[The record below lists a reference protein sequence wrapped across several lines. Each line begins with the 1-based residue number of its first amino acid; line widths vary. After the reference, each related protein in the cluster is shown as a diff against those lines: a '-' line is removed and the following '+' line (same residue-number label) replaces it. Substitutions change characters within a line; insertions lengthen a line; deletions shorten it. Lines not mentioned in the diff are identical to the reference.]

1 MELLLHTF
9 SKHINITE
17 QELTVVLNRMRKK
30 TVKKKQYLLQAD
42 QVAKDAAFVVS
53 GCLRSYSIDDNGF
66 EHILQF
72 APPGWWITDMFSFIS
87 EQPGNLFIDA
97 IENTELLLLSRK
109 DQLALFDE
117 LPKLERYFR
126 IVTEK
131 SLVNSRQRLVENLS
145 LTAKERYERFCN
157 IYPTL
162 INTLPQKQIASF
174 IGVTPEF
181 LSKMKSQWL
190 KG

>member
-9 SKHINITE
+9 SKHISITE

-72 APPGWWITDMFSFIS
+72 APQGWWITDMFSFIS

-162 INTLPQKQIASF
+162 INTLPQKQIAGF

-190 KG
+190 RG